1 MKCVLIHTFWMLAGL
16 LKRNPAE
23 RLGCKS
29 GGVEEI
35 KELPFFA
42 SIDWSHV
49 YNHRLTPPLIPPR
62 GEVNA
67 ADAFDIGSFD
77 DEETKHIRL
86 DENDQKQYEGFA
98 ITLSDRWQ
106 AEITETVFEVINQDA
121 DKAEAKRAR
130 GTKGRLAPT
139 IMESEIAEKSDCILH
154 GLMHKQ
160 GGPFTSQWQKRY
172 FYLFP
177 NRLEWRGDSDGSD
190 SSKTL
195 NLLPFDSTSRI
206 EEVTL
211 KNTKCIQIT
220 CTKMGQEKNYVFKC
234 DSEPEHVQW
243 VYEIKNAFTEAS
255 QRIKTAH
262 KILSRGTNNE
272 ANDSAVAAIAKNLKH
287 SVSVDWFASTASWL
301 DEMLFARKPIRF
313 QTRVKRFWLA
323 G

>member
-1 MKCVLIHTFWMLAGL
+1 MTVRTLIIGL
-16 LKRNPAE
+16 LKRNPSD
-23 RLGCKS
+23 RLGCRREK
-29 GGVEEI
+29 GVDEI

-49 YNHRLTPPLIPPR
+49 YHHRLTPPLIPPR

-130 GTKGRLAPT
+130 ATRARNST
-139 IMESEIAEKSDCILH
+139 ITTMESDIAEKSDCIMH

-160 GGPFTSQWQKRY
+160 GGAFASQWQKRY

-177 NRLEWRGDSDGSD
+177 NRLEWRGDDASSD
-190 SSKTL
+190 SSKSL
-195 NLLPFDSTSRI
+195 NLLPFDSTTRI
-206 EEVTL
+206 EETTI
-211 KNTKCIQIT
+211 KNCKCIQIKY
-220 CTKMGQEKNYVFKC
+220 TKMGQEKNYLFKC

-243 VYEIKNAFTEAS
+243 MQEIKAAFTEATH
-255 QRIKTAH
+255 RIKTAH
-262 KILSRGTNNE
+262 KILSRGLNNNE
-272 ANDSAVAAIAKNLKH
+272 TIDASVSAVAKNLKH
-287 SVSVDWFASTASWL
+287 SVSID
-301 DEMLFARKPIRF
+301 
-313 QTRVKRFWLA
+313 
-323 G
+323 